1 MAPSKSLLP
10 KRLADAIAHSARPG
24 KGDDAKKAAEQLVR
38 AREAGQLRDARK
50 AGIKAKL
57 AAPRSAW
64 VREQLGLIAFELEEL
79 HEATQELLT
88 YRRFTG
94 DHRHDAI
101 LAEAYRRQGKPARAL
116 DLLAEVKRSEVPT
129 KTWVDAQIAR
139 ARALA
144 DTGRTDTG
152 FTLLKDTAR
161 DAGPHD
167 RTRVLEA
174 MRDL

>member
-1 MAPSKSLLP
+1 MAPPKALLP
-10 KRLADAIAHSARPG
+10 KRLADAIGHSARPG
-24 KGDDAKKAAEQLVR
+24 KSDDAKRAAEQLAR
-38 AREAGQLRDARK
+38 AREAGELRDARK
-50 AGIKAKL
+50 AGIKAKI

-64 VREQLGLIAFELEEL
+64 VREQLGLIAFELDEL
-79 HEATQELLT
+79 HEATQELLA

-101 LAEAYRRQGKPARAL
+101 LAECYRREGKPARAL
-116 DLLAEVKRSEVPT
+116 DLLAKVKRSEVQT
-129 KTWVDAQIAR
+129 KTWIDVQVAR

-144 DTGRTDTG
+144 DTGRSDTA

-161 DAGPHD
+161 DAGPQD

>member
-1 MAPSKSLLP
+1 MAPPKALLP

-24 KGDDAKKAAEQLVR
+24 KGDDAKKAAEQLAR
-38 AREAGQLRDARK
+38 AREAGELKDARK
-50 AGIKAKL
+50 AGIKAKI

-64 VREQLGLIAFELEEL
+64 VREQLGLIAFDLGEL
-79 HEATQELLT
+79 HEAIQELLT

-101 LAEAYRRQGKPARAL
+101 LAECYRREGKPARAL

-129 KTWVDAQIAR
+129 KTWVDAQIVR

-144 DTGRTDTG
+144 DTGRADTA

-161 DAGPHD
+161 DAGPQD